1 MDGTKAAMEMYF
13 VHYKTNYPINAA
25 TFAANNGIGYSAA
38 VVEAT
43 TAPIDPAGVAVIAY
57 QVDVSFSS
65 ASSSA
70 CKLMCFSSGWS

>member
-25 TFAANNGIGYSAA
+25 TFAVNNGIGYSAA

-57 QVDVSFSS
+57 QVDVSFCIS
-65 ASSSA
+65 
-70 CKLMCFSSGWS
+70 LFT